1 MSSSFSS
8 SEVLCCGLSRSSWIV
23 HCVLLS
29 KKSKENRATP
39 RRQDF
44 LFYAIE
50 INNLIN
56 LSASTTT
63 LKN

>member
-1 MSSSFSS
+1 MALVVRAELFIVSS
-8 SEVLCCGLSRSSWIV
+8 CQ
-23 HCVLLS
+23 